1 MAWRIRPALGIP
13 AALLAAG
20 CTIPPASQQSTAA
33 ELQALAISK
42 LCQPSL
48 PVFGRFLDDTRFGIY
63 LPPEGNILM
72 SQDGGWCQL
81 SNLFVFQDVVTVGTL
96 SLANPP
102 MHGEVR
108 TGIVAQ
114 QLRIGY
120 RPSAGFTGSDGF
132 VVHFDAPQPWDIPV
146 RVTVVP

>member
-1 MAWRIRPALGIP
+1 MARRIRPTLGVA
-13 AALLAAG
+13 AALLAVG
-20 CTIPPASQQSTAA
+20 CTIPPAPQQRTAA

-48 PVFGRFLDDTRFGIY
+48 PVFGRFYDSNFGIY
-63 LPPEGNILM
+63 LPPNGNILM

-96 SLANPP
+96 SLASPP
-102 MHGEVR
+102 AHGEVR
-108 TGIVAQ
+108 TGIVGQ

-120 RPSAGFTGSDGF
+120 RPSAGFTGTDGF